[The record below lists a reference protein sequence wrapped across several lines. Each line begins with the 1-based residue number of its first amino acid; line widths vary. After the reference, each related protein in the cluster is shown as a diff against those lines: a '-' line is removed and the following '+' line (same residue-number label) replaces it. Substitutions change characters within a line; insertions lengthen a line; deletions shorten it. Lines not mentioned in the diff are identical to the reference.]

1 MKTKVVFI
9 YNENGK
15 LIQVADVR
23 SLESEDFSHWDG
35 TAKANVKAILEEN
48 RKNELDRERKYKE
61 DINNLQSQINDL
73 RAVVRHILGL
83 ECYSDDVIKEL
94 LREEEEEPN
103 EEK

>member
-1 MKTKVVFI
+1 MKAKVVFI

-23 SLESEDFSHWDG
+23 SLETDAFSHWDG

-48 RKNELDRERKYKE
+48 RKNELERERKYQE
-61 DINNLQSQINDL
+61 DINDLQLQICDL

-83 ECYSDDVIKEL
+83 DFYDEKLIKHF
-94 LREEEEEPN
+94 LRIQEEEPN

>member
-23 SLESEDFSHWDG
+23 SLETDAFSHWDG

>member
-23 SLESEDFSHWDG
+23 SLESDAFSHWDG

-48 RKNELDRERKYKE
+48 RKNELERERKYQE

-73 RAVVRHILGL
+73 RAAVRHILGL
-83 ECYSDDVIKEL
+83 ECYSDDVIKAL
-94 LREEEEEPN
+94 LREGEEEPN

>member
-23 SLESEDFSHWDG
+23 SLESEAFSHWDG

-48 RKNELDRERKYKE
+48 RKNELERERKYKE

-73 RAVVRHILGL
+73 KSVVRHILGF
-83 ECYSDDVIKEL
+83 ECYSDDVIKAL